1 MTALYKGLML
11 VVIVA
16 VGIIKPV
23 MATEFQKVYFAG
35 GCFWCME
42 PVFDIIPGV
51 TDTVVG
57 YMGGDKTTANYSMVS
72 SGKTQHIETIEV
84 TFDPEKVSYRTLLDA
99 FWRSIDPTD
108 QYGQFAD
115 KGPHYQTAIFVASID
130 QQEEAQRSLEDLA
143 KLRKFKDPIVT
154 KILPVEPFFPAEEYH
169 QNYYQKNAVH
179 YNAYKIGS
187 GRAGFLEK
195 VWKK

>member
-1 MTALYKGLML
+1 
-11 VVIVA
+11 
-16 VGIIKPV
+16 
-23 MATEFQKVYFAG
+23 
-35 GCFWCME
+35 ME

-84 TFDPEKVSYRTLLDA
+84 TFDPEKVAYRTLLDA

-115 KGPHYQTAIFVASID
+115 EATLSNRYFVASID
-130 QQEEAQRSLEDLA
+130 QQEEAQQSLEDLA
-143 KLRKFKDPIVT
+143 KLRKFKDPIVIKYYLLNHFSQLKNT
-154 KILPVEPFFPAEEYH
+154 IKITIKKMQSTTMHIRWVRPSRLF
-169 QNYYQKNAVH
+169 
-179 YNAYKIGS
+179 
-187 GRAGFLEK
+187 EK
-195 VWKK
+195 V